1 MPYARWKRWIPCKS
15 GFGAIRVESGSRTA
29 GGRRLLSGPHMSVTK
44 HAGPSCQPEK
54 SGGKGTPY
62 LGRLLAGPR
71 CGEGAQAR
79 AAGLR
84 GGKGSW
90 ASGCWAN
97 RPRGEGVGL
106 RGEGGVLS
114 FLFILSFSILVSKA
128 FFWREFLMQLN
139 SNQKSTT
146 QNWIYSSMNADQV
159 AMSYN

>member
-1 MPYARWKRWIPCKS
+1 
-15 GFGAIRVESGSRTA
+15 
-29 GGRRLLSGPHMSVTK
+29 MSVTK
-44 HAGPSCQPEK
+44 HVGPSCHPEK
-54 SGGKGTPY
+54 SGGKGMPY

-97 RPRGEGVGL
+97 RAEGEGVGL

-114 FLFILSFSILVSKA
+114 FLLFL
-128 FFWREFLMQLN
+128 FFFFLFFFQSHFKTSL
-139 SNQKSTT
+139 K
-146 QNWIYSSMNADQV
+146 IIFKIV
-159 AMSYN
+159 

>member
-1 MPYARWKRWIPCKS
+1 MEDGCSVGPTCRSLSTRGRAVSLR
-15 GFGAIRVESGSRTA
+15 RV
-29 GGRRLLSGPHMSVTK
+29 
-44 HAGPSCQPEK
+44 
-54 SGGKGTPY
+54 GGKGTPY

-97 RPRGEGVGL
+97 RAEGEGVGL

-114 FLFILSFSILVSKA
+114 FLLFL
-128 FFWREFLMQLN
+128 FFYFLFFFQSHFKNKFENHFLK
-139 SNQKSTT
+139 QF
-146 QNWIYSSMNADQV
+146 DFL
-159 AMSYN
+159 